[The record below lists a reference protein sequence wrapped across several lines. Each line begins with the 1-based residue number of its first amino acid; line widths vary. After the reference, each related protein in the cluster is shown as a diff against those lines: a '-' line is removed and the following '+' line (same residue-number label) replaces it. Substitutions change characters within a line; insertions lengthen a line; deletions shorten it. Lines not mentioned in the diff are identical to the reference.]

1 MNILLIG
8 GLALLLA
15 APINTEHNWPEHKW
29 IDLTHD
35 FSAETIYWPTEKPF
49 NLEVLSHGIGAGG
62 YFYAANRFSAAEH
75 GGTHID
81 APIHFAEGQHS
92 VEQIPLWRLI
102 GPAVL
107 IDVTNGEAAN
117 MPVDADYQ
125 ISVADFENWEKQ
137 YGRLPDNSIILL
149 RTGFGRYWPDK
160 QKYLGTTMRGQAG
173 VAQLHFPGLHPAAA
187 RWLVRHR
194 QIASIGIDT
203 PSIDYGQSTQYE
215 SHQILFAE
223 QIPVFENLAN
233 LEKLPA
239 TGLAVIALP
248 MKIRGGSGAPLR
260 IIASTNHQRRMGKE

>member
-1 MNILLIG
+1 MKIFTRILLNFTLIFS
-8 GLALLLA
+8 AI
-15 APINTEHNWPEHKW
+15 APAIAEDKW

-35 FSAETIYWPTEKPF
+35 FAPETIYWPTEAPF
-49 NLEVLSHGIGAGG
+49 NLEVLSHGISAGG
-62 YFYAANRFSAAEH
+62 YFYVANRFSAAEH

-102 GPAVL
+102 GQAVL
-107 IDVTNGEAAN
+107 IDVTAGARGNIAVN
-117 MPVDADYQ
+117 PDYQ
-125 ISVADFENWEKQ
+125 ITVDDFKNWEKQ
-137 YGRLPDNSIILL
+137 HGRLPNKSIILL
-149 RTGFGRYWPDK
+149 RTGFGHYWPDK
-160 QKYLGTTMRGQAG
+160 KKYLGTTMRGQAG
-173 VAQLHFPGLHPAAA
+173 VAKLHFPGLHPDAAH
-187 RWLVRHR
+187 WLVRKR

-203 PSIDYGQSTQYE
+203 PSIDYGQSKKYL

-239 TGLAVIALP
+239 TGIEVIALP

-260 IIASTNHQRRMGKE
+260 IVAKLPKSR